1 VALSFSTAIKDFSQ
15 RTKRRLDEVPREAM
29 RLLYLEVVNN
39 APQLSGYLRASVK
52 LSKGA
57 PVSVEKN
64 PPPPGGS
71 YTVNVAANIAAIA
84 DARAGDTLY
93 LSVTASYGWFV
104 EFGTSTQPPKA
115 FLRLPVMR
123 WPAIVAQATAN
134 VRSGR

>member
-1 VALSFSTAIKDFSQ
+1 VALSFSTAIKDFSE

-39 APQLSGYLRASVK
+39 TPQLSGYLRASVK

-57 PVSVEKN
+57 PIPVEKT

-71 YTVNVAANIAAIA
+71 YTINAAANFAAIA

-104 EFGTSTQPPKA
+104 EFGTSTQAPQA